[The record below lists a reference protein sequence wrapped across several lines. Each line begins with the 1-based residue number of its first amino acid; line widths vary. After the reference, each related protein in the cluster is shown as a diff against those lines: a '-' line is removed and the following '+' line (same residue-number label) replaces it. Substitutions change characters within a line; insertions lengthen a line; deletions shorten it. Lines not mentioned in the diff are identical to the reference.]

1 MTILGILLD
10 AEKIKIH
17 NSQDTHRLIENTVI
31 ENGLEDMRRGEG
43 KLGQSESGMDIYTL
57 PNVK

>member
-1 MTILGILLD
+1 MVMKNPGAGWEDADLLD
-10 AEKIKIH
+10 
-17 NSQDTHRLIENTVI
+17 
-31 ENGLEDMRRGEG
+31 NGLGDTGRGKG